1 MAYIGRQQDGF
12 GVRSR
17 FIYTATGGQTT
28 FNTDDS
34 GNALSYADS
43 AYVDVYLNGVLLD
56 PADYTATSLTSIV
69 LDSGATASDILEVIV
84 YDVFSVFSGTF
95 TNGITAS
102 DATVTGTILAGA
114 DSGDAFN
121 AHSKLRVQ
129 KADHAYLQIKSANTK
144 QAGVLLGDTDDDF
157 VGGMIY
163 DNSTNHLQIN
173 ANDAER
179 MRIASDG
186 TVMIAQ
192 TTDNSGV
199 AGHIFTPE
207 GAGFHIRDGGLP
219 FVINRLTDDGAVAE
233 FRQDGNTDGQINVKS
248 GDLAIGTGDT
258 GVRFNDN
265 LNAIQPF
272 NMSTNAAINDTINLG
287 SSGAK
292 FNEAYINGGVY
303 IGGTSS
309 DNLLDDYEE
318 GTWTPTFEAGSAT
331 VANALYIRIGR
342 FVQVAAVISAFT
354 DRTSSSNLDISGLPF
369 ASASNNKTS
378 QSIMCRFI
386 NAGGDSVAAYI
397 ANSVSKIQFYG
408 ISQGAGYA
416 RVNHNELNNS
426 SANLFITC
434 TYRCVA

>member
-34 GNALSYADS
+34 GNALSYADG

-56 PADYTATSLTSIV
+56 PADYTDTSLTSIV

-95 TNGITAS
+95 TNGITANT
-102 DATVTGTILAGA
+102 ATVTGDLTISDKIVHSDDTNTNIRFPAVDTVAIETAG
-114 DSGDAFN
+114 S
-121 AHSKLRVQ
+121 
-129 KADHAYLQIKSANTK
+129 
-144 QAGVLLGDTDDDF
+144 
-157 VGGMIY
+157 
-163 DNSTNHLQIN
+163 
-173 ANDAER
+173 ER
-179 MRIASDG
+179 MRVASDG

-192 TTDNSGV
+192 TSDNSGV

-233 FRQDGNTDGQINVKS
+233 FRQDGNTDGQINTKS
-248 GDLAIGTGDT
+248 GDIAIGTGDT

-272 NMSTNAAINDTINLG
+272 NVSTNAAINDTIDLG

-342 FVQVAAVISAFT
+342 FVQVAAVISSFT
-354 DRTSSSNLDISGLPF
+354 DRTSTSNLDISGLPF
-369 ASASNNKTS
+369 ASATSNKTS

-397 ANSVSKIQFYG
+397 AASVSKISFYG

-416 RVNHNELNNS
+416 RVNHNELNSS

-434 TYRCVA
+434 TYRCAA

>member
-1 MAYIGRQQDGF
+1 MAYIGRENNGF

-95 TNGITAS
+95 TNGITANT
-102 DATVTGTILAGA
+102 ATVTGDVTVDTNTLFVDASENTI
-114 DSGDAFN
+114 
-121 AHSKLRVQ
+121 
-129 KADHAYLQIKSANTK
+129 
-144 QAGVLLGDTDDDF
+144 F
-157 VGGMIY
+157 VGKT
-163 DNSTNHLQIN
+163 STDFDGGVFEAGPGGTFVSRSGSPFNVNRNDSDGKLVGFSKDGTEVGVIN
-173 ANDAER
+173 AK
-179 MRIASDG
+179 SD
-186 TVMIAQ
+186 
-192 TTDNSGV
+192 
-199 AGHIFTPE
+199 
-207 GAGFHIRDGGLP
+207 
-219 FVINRLTDDGAVAE
+219 
-233 FRQDGNTDGQINVKS
+233 
-248 GDLAIGTGDT
+248 DLNIGTGDT
-258 GVRFNDN
+258 GLRFNDN

-272 NMSTNAAINDTINLG
+272 NTSTNAAINDTINLG

-303 IGGTSS
+303 INGTSS
-309 DNLLDDYEE
+309 DDLLDDYEE

-342 FVQVAAVISAFT
+342 FVQVAAVISSFT
-354 DRTSSSNLDISGLPF
+354 DRTSTANLDISGLPF

-426 SANLFITC
+426 TANLFITA

>member
-1 MAYIGRQQDGF
+1 
-12 GVRSR
+12 
-17 FIYTATGGQTT
+17 
-28 FNTDDS
+28 
-34 GNALSYADS
+34 
-43 AYVDVYLNGVLLD
+43 VLLD
-56 PADYTATSLTSIV
+56 PADYTDTSLTSIV
-69 LDSGATASDILEVIV
+69 LASGATASDILEVIV

-95 TNGITAS
+95 TNGITANT
-102 DATVTGTILAGA
+102 ATVTGDLTVDTNTLFVDASENTI
-114 DSGDAFN
+114 
-121 AHSKLRVQ
+121 
-129 KADHAYLQIKSANTK
+129 
-144 QAGVLLGDTDDDF
+144 F
-157 VGGMIY
+157 VGKT
-163 DNSTNHLQIN
+163 STDFDGGVFEAGPGGTFVSRSGSPFNVNRNDSDGKLVGFSKDGTEVGVIN
-173 ANDAER
+173 AK
-179 MRIASDG
+179 SD
-186 TVMIAQ
+186 
-192 TTDNSGV
+192 
-199 AGHIFTPE
+199 
-207 GAGFHIRDGGLP
+207 
-219 FVINRLTDDGAVAE
+219 
-233 FRQDGNTDGQINVKS
+233 
-248 GDLAIGTGDT
+248 DLNIGTGDT
-258 GVRFNDN
+258 GLRFNDN

-272 NMSTNAAINDTINLG
+272 NTSTNAAINDTINLG

-303 IGGTSS
+303 INGTSS

-342 FVQVAAVISAFT
+342 FVQVAAVISSFT
-354 DRTSSSNLDISGLPF
+354 DRTSTANLDISGLPF

-426 SANLFITC
+426 TANLFITA

>member
-1 MAYIGRQQDGF
+1 MAYIGRTTDGF

-95 TNGITAS
+95 TNGITANT
-102 DATVTGTILAGA
+102 ATVTGDLTIS
-114 DSGDAFN
+114 DKIVHSGDT
-121 AHSKLRVQ
+121 
-129 KADHAYLQIKSANTK
+129 NTNIRFPATDTVAIET
-144 QAGVLLGDTDDDF
+144 AG
-157 VGGMIY
+157 
-163 DNSTNHLQIN
+163 S
-173 ANDAER
+173 ER
-179 MRIASDG
+179 MRVASDG

-192 TTDNSGV
+192 TSDNSGI

-416 RVNHNELNNS
+416 RVNHNELNSS
-426 SANLFITC
+426 SANLFITA

>member
-34 GNALSYADS
+34 GNALSYADG

-56 PADYTATSLTSIV
+56 PADYTDTSLTSIV
-69 LDSGATASDILEVIV
+69 LASGATASDILEVIV

-129 KADHAYLQIKSANTK
+129 KSDHAYLQIKSANTK

-163 DNSTNHLQIN
+163 DNSTNHLQFN
-173 ANDAER
+173 SNDAER
-179 MRIASDG
+179 FRVASDG
-186 TVMIAQ
+186 TFMIAQ
-192 TTDNSGV
+192 TSDNSGV

-233 FRQDGNTDGQINVKS
+233 FRQDGNTDGQINTKS
-248 GDLAIGTGDT
+248 GDMAIGTGDT

-272 NMSTNAAINDTINLG
+272 NMSTNAFINDTIDLG
-287 SSGAK
+287 SSGAT
-292 FNEAYINGGVY
+292 FNEAYIKGGVY

-318 GTWTPTFEAGSAT
+318 GTWTPTIGAGT
-331 VANALYIRIGR
+331 MTTANALYIRIGR
-342 FVQVAAVISAFT
+342 FVQVAAVLSAFS
-354 DRTSSSNLDISGLPF
+354 DRTTVTNLNVGGLPF
-369 ASASNNKTS
+369 TSASNNKTS
-378 QSIMCRFI
+378 QSIMCRYI
-386 NAGGDSVAAYI
+386 NAGGDSIAAYI
-397 ANSVSKIQFYG
+397 RNSVSEIAFYG
-408 ISQGAGYA
+408 INQGSGYA
-416 RVNHNELNNS
+416 RVTHDDLNDS
-426 SANLFITC
+426 TANFFITA
-434 TYRCVA
+434 TYRCEA